1 MPDVRGINP
10 AEILSGILD
19 ISSEAILVADQG
31 LDIRI
36 ASAGADQM
44 FGYGPGELVGL
55 NVEALIPE
63 RVRRIHKSHVTNFA
77 RRERQSLRMDE
88 RNEVF
93 ALRKDGTEF
102 PIDASLAKRTHGE
115 ATYFTVII
123 RDVSARHE
131 AQARLTASE
140 RRLATAVANAEL
152 HVFEID
158 YVKRQMFRAGVAEAF
173 FERPLSFSELAADPL
188 CGIAEEDRPAARAA
202 WLRSRSR
209 GEPFRIE
216 CRMHRS
222 DGREVWALVTAE
234 LIEDEAG
241 RPLRL
246 IGALQDVTRR
256 MEAARALRRAAEA
269 AEAAN
274 VAKSAFLAI
283 MSHEIRNPLNGV
295 IGMAQA
301 MGQDELSPAQRER
314 LCIISDSS
322 EALLTILNDIL
333 DLSKIEAGKLE
344 LEDVAFELTPLLRSL
359 EAAQRPA
366 ATERGLAFE
375 CDFEDAAGV
384 YRGDPTRL
392 RQIVQNLL
400 SNALKF
406 TRQGRVGLVARRQ
419 GDSLVLTVSDTGI
432 GLTREQ
438 QKRLFQPFS
447 QADSSTTRNFGGTGL
462 GLSICRRLANEM
474 GGGISVE
481 SRSGEGTTFT
491 VRLPLPLVAEAGPA
505 ESAEATPSRPQLRA
519 PQLKVLAADDNAVNR
534 LVLRTLL
541 SQAGIEPT
549 LVDDGRQVLERWRAG
564 AFDIV
569 LMDVHMPELDG
580 LAATRRI
587 REEEA
592 ARGLP
597 RTPIVALTAD
607 AMEHQVRGYL
617 EAGMDAC
624 VTKPID
630 AGALLGAIE
639 SLTAQA
645 QDAPPQTQTAM
656 S

>member
-1 MPDVRGINP
+1 MEAVRG
-10 AEILSGILD
+10 
-19 ISSEAILVADQG
+19 EA
-31 LDIRI
+31 R
-36 ASAGADQM
+36 
-44 FGYGPGELVGL
+44 F
-55 NVEALIPE
+55 
-63 RVRRIHKSHVTNFA
+63 
-77 RRERQSLRMDE
+77 
-88 RNEVF
+88 
-93 ALRKDGTEF
+93 
-102 PIDASLAKRTHGE
+102 
-115 ATYFTVII
+115 
-123 RDVSARHE
+123 RDVW
-131 AQARLTASE
+131 
-140 RRLATAVANAEL
+140 
-152 HVFEID
+152 
-158 YVKRQMFRAGVAEAF
+158 FRYDPAG
-173 FERPLSFSELAADPL
+173 P
-188 CGIAEEDRPAARAA
+188 
-202 WLRSRSR
+202 W
-209 GEPFRIE
+209 
-216 CRMHRS
+216 
-222 DGREVWALVTAE
+222 T
-234 LIEDEAG
+234 
-241 RPLRL
+241 
-246 IGALQDVTRR
+246 
-256 MEAARALRRAAEA
+256 
-269 AEAAN
+269 
-274 VAKSAFLAI
+274 
-283 MSHEIRNPLNGV
+283 
-295 IGMAQA
+295 
-301 MGQDELSPAQRER
+301 
-314 LCIISDSS
+314 
-322 EALLTILNDIL
+322 
-333 DLSKIEAGKLE
+333 